1 MRPSSGRQGHYA
13 VGSDRDSRE
22 RRHSLEWDVS
32 HGLDDCRSVS
42 SQKSDAGYQSSGAT
56 SDMQAKYDAAVTFL
70 DQGCYNSMSSAR
82 SVGSTGSQGSLR
94 GVAAL
99 PSPHLLN
106 GETRFP
112 TAASYASDAQR
123 SDAATVCSGSV
134 MEDIEVES
142 VVSADLNAQ
151 PTVNPTSPPSAV
163 KMKSVNQLDSVLPQ
177 KLRHR
182 QQLADHILAEQ
193 QNNTMG
199 PPLSRSLLLQH
210 PHHHHNQDT
219 LSRAGSTGS
228 DVVAQVDTDD
238 CGGSLDLEDSVHSQE
253 ESQEE
258 DPQNEKALAAAAVN
272 PLHCAS
278 SDPNSMGRISP
289 GGTVYRGRGNRRYQG
304 RFMKLPLKRFHHNG
318 VHLGTCRPDSN
329 EDDGRRTPYG
339 SQASLQQNGGWEK
352 RDRKPRGRRVACE
365 GRRLSRPGSRSRSR
379 SRDRD
384 QNRSSL
390 ETHRSSPQYNGGTT
404 GQNAAAHRRQDTRDN
419 ASAGDPT
426 RNHRNGRRWP
436 EESDRKGQ
444 NSWRKNSRHS
454 FA

>member
-1 MRPSSGRQGHYA
+1 MPSSGRPGHYA
-13 VGSDRDSRE
+13 VGVDRDSRE
-22 RRHSLEWDVS
+22 RRHSREWEES
-32 HGLDDCRSVS
+32 HGLDDCRSLS
-42 SQKSDAGYQSSGAT
+42 SPKSDAGYQSSGAT
-56 SDMQAKYDAAVTFL
+56 SDTLAKFDSAVTFL
-70 DQGCYNSMSSAR
+70 DQGYNNSMSSAR

-99 PSPHLLN
+99 PAPHLLN

-112 TAASYASDAQR
+112 TAAFYASDAQR

-151 PTVNPTSPPSAV
+151 STVNPTSPPSAV

-177 KLRHR
+177 KLRHQ
-182 QQLADHILAEQ
+182 QQLAEHILAEQ
-193 QNNTMG
+193 HSNMG

-210 PHHHHNQDT
+210 PHHHHNQDY
-219 LSRAGSTGS
+219 LPRAGSTGS

-258 DPQNEKALAAAAVN
+258 DTQNSKSHTAAAVN
-272 PLHCAS
+272 PLLCAS

-304 RFMKLPLKRFHHNG
+304 RFMKLPLKRFHHNA
-318 VHLGTCRPDSN
+318 VHPGACRPDSN
-329 EDDGRRTPYG
+329 EDDDRLNRYSAQT
-339 SQASLQQNGGWEK
+339 SSEQNGGWDM
-352 RDRKPRGRRVACE
+352 RDRKPRGRQVEYEDRRV
-365 GRRLSRPGSRSRSR
+365 SRPRSRSRSR

-384 QNRSSL
+384 QNRNSL
-390 ETHRSSPQYNGGTT
+390 ESHCSSPQYNGST
-404 GQNAAAHRRQDTRDN
+404 GQNSGAHRRQDTRDN
-419 ASAGDPT
+419 LNAGDPS
-426 RNHRNGRRWP
+426 RNHRNSRRWP

-444 NSWRKNSRHS
+444 SNSRKNSRHS
-454 FA
+454 FS

>member
-1 MRPSSGRQGHYA
+1 MLPSGRQGHDA
-13 VGSDRDSRE
+13 VGFDRDSRE
-22 RRHSLEWDVS
+22 RRNSREWEES

-42 SQKSDAGYQSSGAT
+42 SQRSDVGYQSSGAT
-56 SDMQAKYDAAVTFL
+56 SDTQAKFDAAVTFL
-70 DQGCYNSMSSAR
+70 DQGCHNSMSSAR

-177 KLRHR
+177 NHR

-199 PPLSRSLLLQH
+199 PPLSRSLLFQH
-210 PHHHHNQDT
+210 PHHHHNQDN

-258 DPQNEKALAAAAVN
+258 DPQNPKALAAAAVN
-272 PLHCAS
+272 PLLCAPN
-278 SDPNSMGRISP
+278 DPNSMGRISP

-318 VHLGTCRPDSN
+318 VHLGACQPDSN
-329 EDDGRRTPYG
+329 EDDDRRTPYG
-339 SQASLQQNGGWEK
+339 SSQASSQQNGGWET
-352 RDRKPRGRRVACE
+352 RDRKPRGRRVEYE
-365 GRRLSRPGSRSRSR
+365 GRRVSRPRSRSRSR
-379 SRDRD
+379 SRDKD

-390 ETHRSSPQYNGGTT
+390 EAHRSSPQYNGSP
-404 GQNAAAHRRQDTRDN
+404 GQNSAAHRRQDTRDY

-426 RNHRNGRRWP
+426 RNHRNGRHWP

-444 NSWRKNSRHS
+444 SNWRKNSRHS
-454 FA
+454 SS